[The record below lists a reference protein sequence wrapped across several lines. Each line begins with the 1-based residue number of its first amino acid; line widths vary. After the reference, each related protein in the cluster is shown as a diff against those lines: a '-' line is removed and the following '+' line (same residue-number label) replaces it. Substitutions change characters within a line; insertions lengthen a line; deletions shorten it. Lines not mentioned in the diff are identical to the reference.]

1 MRLSGFV
8 VLVLIILGNLGFWA
22 SMNRPKT
29 GLPWSGTIN
38 SVSFSPSRAN
48 QDPTLARK
56 NPQDAERYLPTTQ
69 QMDEDLGLLAGKV
82 EAVRTY
88 STLEGLDAVPA
99 LAAKHGLR
107 VVPGAWVDERLA
119 RNEVEIENIIR
130 IARENPNVDRVI
142 VGNENLTLHRLTID
156 QMIRYIRRV
165 KAAVPAR
172 VKVSTAEAWAIW
184 IDYPELVPEVD
195 FLTIHTLPFWEHVS
209 IDEALDFTKRMVR
222 DVRATYPG
230 HDLFIGEVGW
240 PSAGRAYGQAQ
251 PSLVNEALFLRRFIN
266 WANEE
271 HLEYNIVEAFDQP
284 WKVNLDN
291 TASEKHWGIFT
302 VDRQPKFSWIGP
314 VIEFQEW
321 PFQAAAATL
330 IAILPAAW
338 FLWRWKDLRLPG
350 KIFFAV
356 LVQFAATLLIWTMS
370 VPVMR
375 DLGPNFSLMGLV
387 LFPAQALL
395 LIVILISGIELT
407 ELTWSG
413 RLKRAF
419 KPIPPEGQR
428 DRHYPKVSLHL
439 PCYNEPAEMV
449 KLTIDSLMALDYP
462 DFEIL
467 VIDNNTKDPEVWRP
481 VKEYCDSLGDRV
493 RFFSLGKWPGAKA
506 GALNFALTQTSPDAE
521 IVGVVD
527 SDYQVRPDWL
537 KALVPYF
544 DNPKVGH
551 VQAPQDHR
559 DWEND
564 RFKEM
569 INWEYA
575 GFFDIGMVYRNE
587 ANAIIQHGTMTMI
600 RKKALDESGRWA
612 EWCIVEDAE
621 LGLRLMRQ
629 GYDSVYIQDRM
640 GHGLVPDSFMAYKK
654 QRFRWAYGAVQI
666 LKAHWRSLV
675 PFANTGLTAG
685 QKYHF
690 VSGWLPWFADG
701 LYLMFS
707 ITSLIWSLGMVTS
720 PRFFATP
727 LAFFTLPTVGVFL
740 AKIIHHVFLYSTR
753 VKCNSRQRFMSAI
766 AGMGLT
772 YAIAWAMWQGIFTKS
787 TPFMRTPK
795 MANKAAFTQ
804 GFLMASEEATLM
816 VLHWIAAAAVLVVPL
831 FTGRADMFYDPDVR
845 LWSVVLVVQSVP
857 FAAALATSIIST
869 LPPKTPEPPQA
880 ELAPKAG

>member
-1 MRLSGFV
+1 MRLSGIV
-8 VLVLIILGNLGFWA
+8 VLVLIVLGNLGFWA

-29 GLPWSGTIN
+29 GLPWAGTIN
-38 SVSFSPSRAN
+38 SVSFSPSRAD

-56 NPQDAERYLPTTQ
+56 YPEKADQYLPTTQ
-69 QMDEDLGLLAGKV
+69 QMDEDLELLAGKV
-82 EAVRTY
+82 DAVRIY
-88 STLEGLDAVPA
+88 STLEGLDQVPA
-99 LAAKHGLR
+99 LAAKHGLKAL
-107 VVPGAWVDERLA
+107 PGAWVDERLA

-130 IARENPNVDRVI
+130 IARDNPNVDRVI
-142 VGNENLTLHRLTID
+142 VGNENLTLHRLTIEE
-156 QMIRYIRRV
+156 MIRYIRRV

-184 IDYPELVPEVD
+184 LDYPELVNEVD

-209 IDEALDFTKRMVR
+209 IDEALDFTKRMVT
-222 DVRATYPG
+222 DVKALYPG
-230 HDLFIGEVGW
+230 KPIFIGEVGW

-271 HLEYNIVEAFDQP
+271 HLDYNIVEAFDQP

-314 VIEFQEW
+314 VIEFEEW
-321 PFQAAAATL
+321 PFQAGAATL
-330 IAILPAAW
+330 IALVPAFW
-338 FLWRWKDLRLPG
+338 FLARWKNLQLPG
-350 KIFFAV
+350 KIFFGV

-375 DLGPNFSLMGLV
+375 DLGPNFSLMGFV
-387 LFPAQALL
+387 LFPAQLL
-395 LIVILISGIELT
+395 LLVVILISGVELT

-419 KPIPPEGQR
+419 TPVKP
-428 DRHYPKVSLHL
+428 DASNTYFPKVSLHL

-449 KLTIDSLMALDYP
+449 KLTIDSLLALDYP
-462 DFEIL
+462 NFEIL
-467 VIDNNTKDPEVWRP
+467 VLDNNTKDPEVWRP
-481 VKEYCDSLGDRV
+481 VKEYCDTLGERV
-493 RFFSLGKWPGAKA
+493 KFFSLGKWPGAKA
-506 GALNFALTQTSPDAE
+506 GALNFALTKTAPDAE

-537 KALVPYF
+537 RTLVPYF
-544 DNPKVGH
+544 ADAKVGH

-559 DWEND
+559 DWQND
-564 RFKEM
+564 TFKEM

-587 ANAIIQHGTMTMI
+587 ANAIIQHGTMTLI
-600 RKKALDESGRWA
+600 RKQALEDTGRWS

-621 LGLRLMRQ
+621 LGLRLLRA
-629 GYDSVYIQDRM
+629 GYDSVYIQERM
-640 GHGLVPDSFMAYKK
+640 GFGLVPDSFMAYKK

-675 PFANTGLTAG
+675 PFRHTGLTPS

-690 VSGWLPWFADG
+690 VSGWLPWMADG
-701 LYLMFS
+701 LYLMFC
-707 ITSLIWSLGMVTS
+707 ITSLVWSLGMVLA
-720 PRFFATP
+720 PHYFATP
-727 LAFFTLPTVGVFL
+727 LAFFTLPTVGVFF
-740 AKIIHHVFLYSTR
+740 AKIVHHLFLYSTR
-753 VKCNSRQRFMSAI
+753 VKCDVKQRFLSAV

-795 MANKAAFTQ
+795 MADKMSFKQ
-804 GFLMASEEATLM
+804 GFQMALEETVLML
-816 VLHWIAAAAVLVVPL
+816 LHWLAAISVLVIPL
-831 FTGRADMFYDPDVR
+831 LRGRVDMFYDPDVR
-845 LWSVVLVVQSVP
+845 LWSGVLVVQSMP
-857 FAAALATSIIST
+857 FLAALITSLIST
-869 LPPKTPEPPQA
+869 MPPKYETAPPTITDN
-880 ELAPKAG
+880 